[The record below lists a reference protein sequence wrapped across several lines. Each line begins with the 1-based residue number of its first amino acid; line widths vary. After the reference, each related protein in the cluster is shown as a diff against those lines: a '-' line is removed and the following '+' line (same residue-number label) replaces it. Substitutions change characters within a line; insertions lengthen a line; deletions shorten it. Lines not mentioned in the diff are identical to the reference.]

1 MFLFAWRIDWI
12 VLGGTNGACFRRS
25 DMLPSY
31 VIWNNKSIS
40 QYSKFYIQSKFSRS
54 CSCFSKSSSLW
65 PYRLVKSIKRK
76 RCYRG
81 MIPIGTELIEFM
93 HYSSLHKCIP
103 LYDEAEVNFG
113 DGTQKSKPI
122 MSHYISENVSKKLE
136 KADLVAWLAISL
148 AVIML
153 IKCCL
158 GGLENGTKSRETHS
172 PSKRDAAVLLGS
184 PAPDVRSPQTIPTS
198 D

>member
-1 MFLFAWRIDWI
+1 MECLMFLFAWRIDWI

-54 CSCFSKSSSLW
+54 CSSFSKSSYLW
-65 PYRLVKSIKRK
+65 PYRLVKRIKRK

-103 LYDEAEVNFG
+103 L
-113 DGTQKSKPI
+113 
-122 MSHYISENVSKKLE
+122 KKLE
-136 KADLVAWLAISL
+136 KADLVARLAIRSCCHY
-148 AVIML
+148 VNKML
-153 IKCCL
+153 L
-158 GGLENGTKSRETHS
+158 RGMLTDFSTTKMRLYKFRDLRMEQKSGRLTLL
-172 PSKRDAAVLLGS
+172 PKRDAAV
-184 PAPDVRSPQTIPTS
+184 
-198 D
+198 